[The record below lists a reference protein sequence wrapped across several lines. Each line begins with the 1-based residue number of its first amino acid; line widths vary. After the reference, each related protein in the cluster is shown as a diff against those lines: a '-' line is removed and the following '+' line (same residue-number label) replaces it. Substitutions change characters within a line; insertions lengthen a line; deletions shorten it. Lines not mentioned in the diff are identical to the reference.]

1 MADGGQAQ
9 IRAARPEDYAAL
21 CALWK
26 EVDDLHARL
35 LPGYF
40 KRSARPP
47 RRRDEVERILRAPD
61 EALLVADGGGVVM
74 GLVHVQIY
82 DTPAVAMMVPKR
94 RAHIDNL
101 VVDGEHRR
109 KGVGT
114 RLLEAAATWARSR
127 GAEDLLLTVWEGNE
141 EAVLF
146 YKKCGFAPVNAVL
159 GKPLR

>member
-1 MADGGQAQ
+1 MQAH
-9 IRAARPEDYAAL
+9 IRNARSEDYAAL

-26 EVDDLHARL
+26 AVDDLHARL

-47 RRRDEVERILRAPD
+47 RRRDEVERLLRAPD
-61 EALLVADGGGVVM
+61 EALLVAEAEEGRVV

-101 VVDGEHRR
+101 VVDEGQRR
-109 KGVGT
+109 QGIGS
-114 RLLEAAATWARSR
+114 RLLDAAADWARGR
-127 GAEDLLLTVWEGNE
+127 GAEDLLLTVWEGNDD
-141 EAVLF
+141 ALRF
-146 YKKCGFAPVNAVL
+146 YEKLGFAQVNTVL
-159 GKPLR
+159 GRPLR